1 MTKSILDP
9 YLGREAGRRVY
20 AGDIRRGDGK
30 TIRSVLFMSDLRG
43 FTSLSDRIPLEFL
56 IAVLNYYFEA
66 IFCPIRARPF
76 TRTVSSTPA
85 IMNTSPTSGLAVM
98 FDSVSSRLL
107 PGRSGITSVFRS
119 VTWTKPGA
127 SPRGLT
133 SLPRSGWPVS
143 YTHLTLPTKRIV

>member
-66 IFCPIRARPF
+66 ISCPIHAHGGEVLEYIGDAVLGIF
-76 TRTVSSTPA
+76 GIDSEAEMANVYENALGAAELTPA
-85 IMNTSPTSGLAVM
+85 NMKILN
-98 FDSVSSRLL
+98 RRR
-107 PGRSGITSVFRS
+107 GR
-119 VTWTKPGA
+119 
-127 SPRGLT
+127 
-133 SLPRSGWPVS
+133 
-143 YTHLTLPTKRIV
+143 